1 MTEAIEKSHRRTVD
15 AHVAPADGQVPPLE
29 EALKLLSEKVVRGR

>member
-1 MTEAIEKSHRRTVD
+1 MTEAIEEQPRRTVD
-15 AHVAPADGQVPPLE
+15 AGVAPADGKVPRLD